1 MIESYRLV
9 PLLGILTDVITGHAV
24 STPSGETNDEYEDTE
39 EDNLDPLETDEDRMR
54 MMKDTMQDGE
64 LSYSQQFMKDYL
76 SPGDSK
82 KDSLDKNEFSTLFDC
97 IEISDDDD
105 EDEPTPSSSK
115 LPVVTIKKEPGLIK
129 GDNNNNS
136 SAGPSS
142 SSGNLK
148 GSSSKSFDF
157 GKMVQDEI
165 TSRKREALG
174 LDGAR
179 KLGTGKRPV
188 DALYGTKESPITI
201 QAPDSDLIK
210 NSWACLVCTL

>member
-24 STPSGETNDEYEDTE
+24 STPSGETNDEDEDT

>member
-24 STPSGETNDEYEDTE
+24 STPSGETNDEDEDT

-188 DALYGTKESPITI
+188 DALYETKESPTTI